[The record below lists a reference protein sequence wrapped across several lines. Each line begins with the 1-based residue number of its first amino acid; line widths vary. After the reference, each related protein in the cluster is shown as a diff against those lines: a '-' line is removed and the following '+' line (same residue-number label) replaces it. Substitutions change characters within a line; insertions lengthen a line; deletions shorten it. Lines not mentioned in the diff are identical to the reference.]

1 MHAIAGTM
9 EAKHVMPAEHFFE
22 DSNPTSHVFV
32 TNMALASKTLML
44 NHAQSVAIADIKGVW
59 LLA

>member
-32 TNMALASKTLML
+32 TNMEMASKTLML
-44 NHAQSVAIADIKGVW
+44 NHAQSVAIVDTKGVW